1 MTGKF
6 VNIVRDRNFG
16 FIRSDGKDYFFRF
29 GDVLGKQKYIYKGNT
44 VTFDEAESYGRNPQA
59 VNIFPETTTQDIIWH
74 SDELPNRGGWY
85 WGIME
90 RDSEKAYPVYYCGS
104 SREWFTITDG
114 EYVYAYPILWGI
126 MRYPYRDD

>member
-59 VNIFPETTTQDIIWH
+59 VNIFPETT
-74 SDELPNRGGWY
+74 
-85 WGIME
+85 
-90 RDSEKAYPVYYCGS
+90 V
-104 SREWFTITDG
+104 
-114 EYVYAYPILWGI
+114 
-126 MRYPYRDD
+126 